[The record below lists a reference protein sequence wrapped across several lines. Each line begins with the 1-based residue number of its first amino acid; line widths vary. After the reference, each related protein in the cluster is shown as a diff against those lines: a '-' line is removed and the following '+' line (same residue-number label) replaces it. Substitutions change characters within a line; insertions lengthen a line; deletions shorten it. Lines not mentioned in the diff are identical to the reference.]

1 MVISYLSEISILILN
16 SLNKILTC
24 RLVELVWLVSLLTS
38 KKAQKRAEKWQVKC
52 ENTDAG
58 SIGRGQ
64 VITKTTTMTVTVISM
79 GDELMEKEAR
89 RPGSSFA
96 TCSLR
101 C

>member
-58 SIGRGQ
+58 GIGRGQ